1 MAEESA
7 HSPTIGQLYGIRAT
21 PRPPGNRS
29 TTGQP
34 IDHRVTRLSPGDTN
48 VRLGICGWGW
58 YGVVMSEAR
67 FTERSYRE
75 DSQAV
80 AATEVVA

>member
-1 MAEESA
+1 
-7 HSPTIGQLYGIRAT
+7 
-21 PRPPGNRS
+21 
-29 TTGQP
+29 
-34 IDHRVTRLSPGDTN
+34 
-48 VRLGICGWGW
+48 
-58 YGVVMSEAR
+58 MSEAR